1 MGKRK
6 AFNPEGSLVYMW
18 SQFVLDCYESDTF
31 SSIQN
36 NVNFL
41 NLLQRS
47 TPETPKIWRPACEI
61 NHIN

>member
-6 AFNPEGSLVYMW
+6 AFHPEGSLVYTC

-47 TPETPKIWRPACEI
+47 TPETPKIWRPACEM